1 MKAIVIQ
8 KTFCRLLFLILI
20 PLMLAGC
27 ALIRP
32 HSEFDETT
40 PIDWGLAGVCNSTI
54 RVEPF
59 LGQDEKWGAYAQNK
73 MQEYLLTQAAFTKV
87 VRDEID
93 PNAVQY
99 ELRGEITHLFY
110 GGTELPSEVQ
120 VSVRVIDLSDL
131 QTIFFRKSAVSYQNW
146 AVNIWRI
153 SRLFVPS
160 PLPEELLGE
169 VLHDIA
175 RDIAVRTRQPLDKH
189 PRSNS

>member
-8 KTFCRLLFLILI
+8 KKLLLILI
-20 PLMLAGC
+20 LLMLAGC

-32 HSEFDETT
+32 HSEFEKTT
-40 PIDWGLAGVCNSTI
+40 PIDWGLAGACVSSI

-59 LGQDEKWGAYAQNK
+59 LGQEEKWGVYAQKK
-73 MQEYLLTQAAFTKV
+73 MQEYLLAQAAFTKV
-87 VRDEID
+87 VRDEIID
-93 PNAVQY
+93 PNAVLY
-99 ELRGEITHLFY
+99 ELRGEITYLFY

-120 VSVRVIDLSDL
+120 VSVRIIDLSDS
-131 QTIFFRKSAVSYQNW
+131 QTRFFRKSAVSYQNW

-160 PLPEELLGE
+160 PLPEELLSE

-175 RDIAVRTRQPLDKH
+175 CDIAARTHQPLDTK
-189 PRSNS
+189 P